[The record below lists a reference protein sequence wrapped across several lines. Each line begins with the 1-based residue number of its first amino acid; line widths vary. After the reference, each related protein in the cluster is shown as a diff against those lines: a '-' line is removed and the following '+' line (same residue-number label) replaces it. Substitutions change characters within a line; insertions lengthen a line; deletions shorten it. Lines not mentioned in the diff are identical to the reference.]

1 MTNIACI
8 LLSLLL
14 AFFSLSTLIKFRVKK
29 IRKSFWSPVLLSSI
43 FFLIGSL
50 MGIVSGITG
59 ETEIYEIFHHIVW
72 FLGLGLLTYGV
83 YDYYRMI
90 KMAG

>member
-1 MTNIACI
+1 
-8 LLSLLL
+8 
-14 AFFSLSTLIKFRVKK
+14 
-29 IRKSFWSPVLLSSI
+29 
-43 FFLIGSL
+43 